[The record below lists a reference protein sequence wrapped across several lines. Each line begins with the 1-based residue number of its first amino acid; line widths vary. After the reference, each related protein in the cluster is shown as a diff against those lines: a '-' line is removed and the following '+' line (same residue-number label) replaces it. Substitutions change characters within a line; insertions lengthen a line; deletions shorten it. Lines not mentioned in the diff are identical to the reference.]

1 MYGCESWNHK
11 EGWLLKNWCF
21 QIVVLEKTPESPLD
35 CKDIKPVHP
44 KENQPEYSLEGLLL
58 KLQYCGHLM
67 KRADSLEKTLI
78 LGKIEGRGKRGWQR
92 RGWVDGITNSRN
104 MSLSK
109 LGETVNDRE
118 AWHAAVHGVAKSW
131 TWLGNWTTIFFF
143 VVSAT
148 IIKKNFFLVMDN
160 FWSLLNLFQYCFF
173 FMFCFFAPG
182 PSLVAQMVK
191 NLHVMWETWVPF
203 LGWEDSLEKG
213 MATHSSILAWKIP
226 WTEEPGRLQSMGWQR
241 VGHNWATFTFLPR
254 GMWDLNSLTRDWTHT
269 PCSGRQ
275 SLNYWTI

>member
-78 LGKIEGRGKRGWQR
+78 LGKIEGRGKRGWPR
-92 RGWVDGITNSRN
+92 RGWLDGITNSRN

-148 IIKKNFFLVMDN
+148 IIEKK
-160 FWSLLNLFQYCFF
+160 FF
-173 FMFCFFAPG
+173 FGYGQFLKSIEFVSILLLFYVLFFCPWAFPGGSNGKESACNVGDLGSIPGLGRFPREGNGYPLQYFGLKNSMDRGAWQATIHGVAKSWTQLSNFHFFAPR
-182 PSLVAQMVK
+182 
-191 NLHVMWETWVPF
+191 HV
-203 LGWEDSLEKG
+203 GS
-213 MATHSSILAWKIP
+213 
-226 WTEEPGRLQSMGWQR
+226 
-241 VGHNWATFTFLPR
+241 
-254 GMWDLNSLTRDWTHT
+254 
-269 PCSGRQ
+269 
-275 SLNYWTI
+275 